1 MKLMGGLGAE
11 ITVDSGDDSSSGPK
25 VEELL
30 ERVDLLTRRINTLEG
45 ENTLARGR
53 ERRLAGIL
61 EATPYG
67 VMLLDVDGFVVFL
80 NRGVLSLTGCED
92 RSNLLGRRLEELTN
106 AEGRNSLAVGLAPSL
121 AERGYWTGEIP
132 IVRSDGGTIPA
143 EIACA
148 RFFDERRRPCNVL
161 VTLRD
166 LSRQKDTERERRRLE
181 DQLVQSQ
188 KMEAIGTLAGGV
200 AHDMNNVLTAV
211 LNLGAIL
218 REEVGYDERHR
229 ADVEGIL
236 SAAKRGR
243 DLTRNLLAFARKG
256 KYRRERL
263 SLNNVI
269 EEVRG
274 LLAHTAPKSV
284 DFQLVLDESL
294 PLVEGDFGQVSQ
306 AIMNLCINAI
316 DAMDG
321 EGTITC
327 CTETVRLEHGALPG
341 WPDLPGGEFA
351 RLEIID
357 TGAGMDPDT
366 LAHVFEP
373 FFTTKDPKRGTGLG
387 LAMVY
392 GTIQNHGGAI
402 LIDSKQGAGT
412 RATVY
417 LPLAHGSSVPVRT
430 SGIFTVV
437 HAPTGAGTILL
448 VDDEDMIRRS
458 VKRALVRLGYDVV
471 LAGNGLEALEVIRS
485 RRKELSLVVLD
496 LLMPVMD
503 GEEAFHRIR
512 AFDPALPILIASGYA
527 QEDKVEEL
535 LSAGAKGFVEK
546 PFDLAKIAEEVKLA
560 ARVV

>member
-1 MKLMGGLGAE
+1 L
-11 ITVDSGDDSSSGPK
+11 TSGDDTSDGPN
-25 VEELL
+25 VDDLL
-30 ERVDLLTRRINTLEG
+30 ERVDLLTRRVATLEE
-45 ENTLARGR
+45 ENAQSRGN
-53 ERRLAGIL
+53 ERRLSGIL

-67 VMLLDVDGFVVFL
+67 VLLLDLDGFVVFL
-80 NRGVLSLTGCED
+80 NRGILSLTGCED
-92 RSNLLGRRLEELTN
+92 RASLLGRRLEELTD
-106 AEGRNSLAVGLAPSL
+106 AEGRKSLAAGMSSALT
-121 AERGYWTGEIP
+121 ERGYWSGEIP
-132 IVRSDGGTIPA
+132 IVRRGGAVITA
-143 EIACA
+143 EITCA
-148 RFFDERRRPCNVL
+148 RFFDERRRPNNL
-161 VTLRD
+161 IVTLRD
-166 LSRQKDTERERRRLE
+166 LTRQKSSEREHRQLE

-200 AHDMNNVLTAV
+200 AHDMNNVLTAI

-218 REEVGYDERHR
+218 REEVGYDQRCR
-229 ADVEGIL
+229 GDVEGIL

-263 SLNNVI
+263 SMNLVI

-284 DFQLVLDESL
+284 EFQLVLDESL
-294 PLVEGDFGQVSQ
+294 PPVAGDFGQVSQ
-306 AIMNLCINAI
+306 ALMNLCINAI

-321 EGTITC
+321 EGTITL
-327 CTETVRLEHGALPG
+327 CTEVARLERGALPG
-341 WPDLPGGEFA
+341 WPDLPAGEYV

-357 TGAGMDPDT
+357 TGLGMDQDV

-402 LIDSKQGAGT
+402 LMDSKRGAGT
-412 RATVY
+412 RATIFMPV
-417 LPLAHGSSVPVRT
+417 ARGSVVPPRT
-430 SGIFTVV
+430 SGIFPVV
-437 HAPTGAGTILL
+437 RAAEGAGTILL

-458 VKRALVRLGYDVV
+458 VKRVLVRLGYEVE
-471 LAGNGLEALEVIRS
+471 LAVNGLEALEFIRS
-485 RRKELSLVVLD
+485 RRKELSLVILD
-496 LLMPVMD
+496 LLMPVMS

-512 AFDPALPILIASGYA
+512 AFDPELPILIASGYA
-527 QEDKVEEL
+527 QEEKVEEL
-535 LSAGAKGFVEK
+535 LAAGAKGFVEK

>member
-1 MKLMGGLGAE
+1 VASSNGAGNE
-11 ITVDSGDDSSSGPK
+11 PK
-25 VEELL
+25 VEELV
-30 ERVDLLTRRINTLEG
+30 ERIDLLARRINVLEE
-45 ENTLARGR
+45 ENGLSRGR

-67 VMLLDVDGFVVFL
+67 VMLLDVDGFIVFL
-80 NRGVLSLTGCED
+80 NRGILSLTGCED
-92 RSNLLGRRLEELTN
+92 RASLLGRRLEELTN
-106 AEGRNSLAVGLAPSL
+106 AEGRDSLAVGLGTCL
-121 AERGYWTGEIP
+121 ADCGYWTGEMP
-132 IVRSDGGTIPA
+132 IVRHDGVAIPA
-143 EIACA
+143 EISCA
-148 RFFDERRRPCNVL
+148 RFFDEQRRPNNL
-161 VTLRD
+161 IVTLRD
-166 LSRQKDTERERRRLE
+166 LSRQKSSEHERRHLE

-200 AHDMNNVLTAV
+200 AHDMNNVLTAI

-229 ADVEGIL
+229 GDVEGIL

-263 SLNNVI
+263 SLNHVI

-274 LLAHTAPKSV
+274 LLGHTAPKSV
-284 DFQLVLDESL
+284 EFQLVLDESL
-294 PLVEGDFGQVSQ
+294 PPVEGDFGQISQ
-306 AIMNLCINAI
+306 ALMNLCINAI

-327 CTETVRLEHGALPG
+327 CTEIARLERGALPG
-341 WPDLPGGEFA
+341 WPDLNGGEYA

-357 TGAGMDPDT
+357 TGQGMDPDV

-402 LIDSKQGAGT
+402 LMDSKRGAGT
-412 RATVY
+412 RATIF
-417 LPLAHGSSVPVRT
+417 LPLARGSAVPVRT
-430 SGIFTVV
+430 SGIFPVA
-437 HAPTGAGTILL
+437 HAAEGAGTILL
-448 VDDEDMIRRS
+448 VDDEEIIRRS
-458 VKRALVRLGYDVV
+458 VRRVLVRLGYEVE
-471 LAGNGLEALEVIRS
+471 LAANGLEALEVIRS
-485 RRKELSLVVLD
+485 RRRELSLVILD
-496 LLMPVMD
+496 LLMPVMN
-503 GEEAFHRIR
+503 GEEAFHKIR
-512 AFDPALPILIASGYA
+512 AFDPDLPILIASGYA
-527 QEDKVEEL
+527 REDKVEEL
-535 LSAGAKGFVEK
+535 LAAGAKGFVEK

-560 ARVV
+560 ARIV